1 MDNVLMI
8 RIVAGVIAVILLAI
22 IIGRRKRMA
31 EAKRLDSSARSHLEW
46 TWLRL

>member
-1 MDNVLMI
+1 MDVLMI

-31 EAKRLDSSARSHLEW
+31 SAKRLDSKR
-46 TWLRL
+46 

>member
-8 RIVAGVIAVILLAI
+8 RIVAGVIAVILLAV

-31 EAKRLDSSARSHLEW
+31 AAKRVDSR
-46 TWLRL
+46 R

>member
-22 IIGRRKRMA
+22 IFGRRKRMA
-31 EAKRLDSSARSHLEW
+31 AAKRQGNKR
-46 TWLRL
+46 

>member
-1 MDNVLMI
+1 MDNVMMI

-31 EAKRLDSSARSHLEW
+31 AAKSLDSKR
-46 TWLRL
+46 

>member
-8 RIVAGVIAVILLAI
+8 RVIAGVIAVILLAI

-31 EAKRLDSSARSHLEW
+31 AAKRIG
-46 TWLRL
+46 TKP